1 MQFSS
6 AMRPVTVGQLNQ
18 YLKEKLARDD
28 ALQSICVEGEISN
41 LTLHTSGHIYFTLK
55 DASAAIRAVLFRGYR
70 TSLKFIPANGMRVL
84 LIGDVALYER
94 NGGVQIYVQ
103 RMLQAGAGEISLQY
117 EQLKRRLEAE
127 GLFDAAHKR
136 PIPKFPEKIC
146 LVTSPPGAALQD
158 IRNVLHRRYP
168 LARVQLCPT
177 MVQGAEAASDIV
189 RALAVADAM
198 RPDVILLARG
208 GGSIE
213 DLYVFNDE
221 SVARAIYALHTPV
234 ITGIGHET
242 DFTIA
247 DFVADLRAPTP
258 SAAAELAVPDQQT
271 LLFDLVQAENRLE
284 SALAIRL
291 NAAAE
296 VLLDAKARL
305 QDVLFRRLESSMQ
318 ALSSAEA
325 SLRAAMQTRLAAA
338 RHSLQLCAARL
349 EAQNPLSLCARGY
362 GLLQDESGAAIR
374 SAAAV
379 PLQSKIKIHLPDGTL
394 TAHVIEKESRT

>member
-1 MQFSS
+1 MQFSA

-18 YLKEKLARDD
+18 YLKEKLAGDD

-70 TSLKFIPANGMRVL
+70 ASLKFIPANGMHVL

-146 LVTSPPGAALQD
+146 LVTSPTGAALQD
-158 IRNVLHRRYP
+158 MRNILRRRYP
-168 LARVQLCPT
+168 LAQVQLCPT
-177 MVQGAEAASDIV
+177 TVQGAEAAQDIV
-189 RALAVADAM
+189 RALAAADAAQA
-198 RPDVILLARG
+198 DVILLARG
-208 GGSIE
+208 GGSLE

-221 SVARAIYALHTPV
+221 ALARAIYALHTPV

-271 LLFDLVQAENRLE
+271 LLFDLVQAENRLK
-284 SALAIRL
+284 SALALRL
-291 NAAAE
+291 SAAE
-296 VLLDAKARL
+296 EALLDAKARL
-305 QDVLFRRLESSMQ
+305 QEALSHRLVSSRQ

-325 SLRAAMQTRLAAA
+325 SLRTAMDARLRVAGQ
-338 RHSLQLCAARL
+338 RLQLCAARL
-349 EAQNPLSLCARGY
+349 EAQNPLALCARGY
-362 GLLQDESGAAIR
+362 GLLQDASGAAVR

-379 PLQSKIKIHLPDGTL
+379 PLQSKVWIHLPDGTL
-394 TAHVIEKESRT
+394 TALVIEKESRT

>member
-146 LVTSPPGAALQD
+146 LVTSPTGAALQD

-213 DLYVFNDE
+213 TYMSSTMNRSPERFMPYTRQ
-221 SVARAIYALHTPV
+221 SSPASGTR
-234 ITGIGHET
+234 
-242 DFTIA
+242 
-247 DFVADLRAPTP
+247 PTSLSP
-258 SAAAELAVPDQQT
+258 ILSPT
-271 LLFDLVQAENRLE
+271 
-284 SALAIRL
+284 SALPPLRP
-291 NAAAE
+291 
-296 VLLDAKARL
+296 RPSS
-305 QDVLFRRLESSMQ
+305 LFPINRRCSSTWY
-318 ALSSAEA
+318 
-325 SLRAAMQTRLAAA
+325 RRKTDW
-338 RHSLQLCAARL
+338 
-349 EAQNPLSLCARGY
+349 NPPW
-362 GLLQDESGAAIR
+362 R
-374 SAAAV
+374 SA
-379 PLQSKIKIHLPDGTL
+379 
-394 TAHVIEKESRT
+394 